1 MVKKKA
7 IKIDSNNGKT
17 HVYKPL
23 IEKNEFLRVEGK
35 NFLENVYEGSI
46 KSLLLNFVKDKSL
59 IIARACI
66 SGESSKLRHLTKV
79 IIFKRK
85 KLDGKYTR
93 I

>member
-59 IIARACI
+59 
-66 SGESSKLRHLTKV
+66 TKKDV
-79 IIFKRK
+79 EDLLKEINK
-85 KLDGKYTR
+85 K
-93 I
+93 